1 MGGVILEIVPRGV
14 DPVRPFD
21 VSTHEEASVRS
32 SSGVRRLEHISQSA
46 PLRFAA
52 AVLVGWFLAAGLAVG
67 LWSAVTGDP
76 LVDDG
81 SQAAGRVFATTLLA
95 LFLYRMGWLEQS
107 GITRSGP
114 RRVWLVVALAVVY
127 LVPAYVWGLFG
138 VPGLESLRVAWDAF
152 LGELP
157 VGISV
162 GIAEEFLFRGIL
174 LFVLVRAWGRN
185 RTGALWAVLVTSVV
199 FGLIHATPALV
210 GEDLGYVT
218 ANLLG
223 TIISAVWW
231 AALVL
236 TYRTV
241 WPGVVIHTLTNSATL
256 AVAEIAQQSSLGAA
270 GSLRADLLELPW
282 LIFGLWLLMDERRFL
297 RRETVPA

>member
-1 MGGVILEIVPRGV
+1 
-14 DPVRPFD
+14 
-21 VSTHEEASVRS
+21 
-32 SSGVRRLEHISQSA
+32 
-46 PLRFAA
+46 
-52 AVLVGWFLAAGLAVG
+52 
-67 LWSAVTGDP
+67 
-76 LVDDG
+76 
-81 SQAAGRVFATTLLA
+81 
-95 LFLYRMGWLEQS
+95 
-107 GITRSGP
+107 
-114 RRVWLVVALAVVY
+114 
-127 LVPAYVWGLFG
+127 VPAYVWGLFG
-138 VPGLESLRVAWDAF
+138 VQGLESLRVSWDAF

-185 RTGALWAVLVTSVV
+185 RTGALRAVLVTSVV

-256 AVAEIAQQSSLGAA
+256 AVADIAQQSSLGAA

-282 LIFGLWLLMDERRFL
+282 LIFGLWLLIDERRFL